1 MKLLKRIGKWLLISI
16 VALCVGGLAVL
27 YVIDPILTTRLL
39 TMNQGPEA
47 RVAGGKIIE
56 IPVAAE
62 NLRTIDSAALQA
74 AIQYGEETGSHAL
87 LVFRNGS
94 IELEQYY
101 PGYSAATLTP
111 TQSMHKSV
119 LAMLIGIAIDQ
130 GHIPSVDTPAS
141 TYLTEWANDERS
153 KITIRQML
161 QQVSG
166 IDFDSFSPDITSGFF
181 QLMLGDNIRPV
192 ALNSG
197 VLFPPDTEFDYNS
210 VNPQALGILLERA
223 TGQAYADYLSS
234 ALWQHIGA
242 PDASVVLDSEEHRMA
257 RTFCCLQATARS
269 WLHVGLLHL
278 QGGKLGDKQIVP
290 AQWIKAIQTP
300 GTLQPNY
307 GYLSWLGTD
316 WSEYRYYNRKT
327 TTRVLHSEAFV
338 APDVIYFDGMGG
350 QRVYIIPSA
359 DMVIVRTGELTL
371 DWDDSKLPNILLRGM
386 HGSAANMAAD

>member
-1 MKLLKRIGKWLLISI
+1 MKLLKRIGKWLAISI
-16 VALCVGGLAVL
+16 FVLCVGGLAVL
-27 YVIDPILTTRLL
+27 YLIDPVLTTRLL

-56 IPVAAE
+56 IPVAPE

-74 AIQYGEETGSHAL
+74 AIEYGEQTGSHAL
-87 LVFRNGS
+87 LVFRNNS
-94 IELEQYY
+94 IELEHYY
-101 PGYSAATLTP
+101 PGYNAASLTP

-119 LAMLIGIAIDQ
+119 LAMLVGIAIDQ
-130 GHIPSVDTPAS
+130 GHILSVDTPAS
-141 TYLTEWANDERS
+141 TYLTEWANDARS

-166 IDFDSFSPDITSGFF
+166 IDFDSFSPNITSGFF
-181 QLMLGDNIRPV
+181 QLLLGDNIRPV
-192 ALNSG
+192 ALNTG

-210 VNPQALGILLERA
+210 VNPEALGILIERA
-223 TGQAYADYLSS
+223 TGQAYADYLSI

-242 PDASVVLDSEEHRMA
+242 PDASVVLDSDEHRMA

-278 QGGKLGDKQIVP
+278 QEGKFGGKQVVP
-290 AQWIKAIQTP
+290 AAWIKAIQTP
-300 GTLQPNY
+300 GAIQPNY
-307 GYLSWLGTD
+307 GYLTWLGTD

-327 TTRVLHSEAFV
+327 STRVLHSEAFA
-338 APDVIYFDGMGG
+338 APDIIYFDGMGG

-359 DMVIVRTGELTL
+359 KMVIVRTGELAL
-371 DWDDSKLPNILLRGM
+371 DWDDSKLPNILLRGIR
-386 HGSAANMAAD
+386 

>member
-1 MKLLKRIGKWLLISI
+1 MKLLKRIGKWLAISLII
-16 VALCVGGLAVL
+16 FCVGGLALL
-27 YVIDPILTTRLL
+27 YILDPVLTTRLL

-47 RVAGGKIIE
+47 PVAGGEIID
-56 IPVAAE
+56 IPVAPE
-62 NLRTIDSAALQA
+62 NLRTIESAALQT
-74 AIQYGEETGSHAL
+74 AIEYGEQTGSHAL
-87 LVFRNGS
+87 LIFRNGS
-94 IELEQYY
+94 IELEHYY
-101 PGYSAATLTP
+101 PGYNAATRTP

-119 LAMLIGIAIDQ
+119 LAMLVGIAIDQ

-141 TYLTEWANDERS
+141 TYLTEWANDARN

-166 IDFDSFSPDITSGFF
+166 IDFDSFSPNITSGFF

-192 ALNSG
+192 ALNNG

-210 VNPQALGILLERA
+210 VNPQALGILIERA
-223 TGQAYADYLSS
+223 TGQAYADYLST
-234 ALWQHIGA
+234 ALWQQIGA
-242 PDASVVLDSEEHRMA
+242 PDASVVLDSKEHRMA

-278 QGGKLGDKQIVP
+278 QEGKFGGKQVVP
-290 AQWIKAIQTP
+290 AAWIKAIQTP
-300 GTLQPNY
+300 GAIQPNY
-307 GYLSWLGTD
+307 GYLTWLGSEWT
-316 WSEYRYYNRKT
+316 EYRYYNRKT
-327 TTRVLHSEAFV
+327 STRVLHSEAFA

-371 DWDDSKLPNILLRGM
+371 DWDESKLPNILLRGIR
-386 HGSAANMAAD
+386 

>member
-1 MKLLKRIGKWLLISI
+1 MKLLKRLAKWLAISI
-16 VALCVGGLAVL
+16 VALCVGGLALL
-27 YVIDPILTTRLL
+27 YAIDPVLTTRLL

-47 RVAGGKIIE
+47 RVAGGELIE
-56 IPVAAE
+56 IPTTPE

-74 AIQYGEETGSHAL
+74 AIEYGEQTGSHAL

-94 IELEQYY
+94 IELEHYY
-101 PGYSAATLTP
+101 SGFTAATLTP

-119 LAMLIGIAIDQ
+119 LAMLIGIAIEQ

-210 VNPQALGILLERA
+210 VNPEALGILVERA
-223 TGQAYADYLSS
+223 TGQAYADYLSA

-269 WLHVGLLHL
+269 WLHLGLLHL
-278 QGGKLGDKQIVP
+278 QEGKFGNQQVVP
-290 AQWIKAIQTP
+290 AAWIKAIQTP
-300 GTLQPNY
+300 GAIQPNY
-307 GYLSWLGTD
+307 GYLTWLGSKWT
-316 WSEYRYYNRKT
+316 EYRYYNRKT
-327 TTRVLHSEAFV
+327 TTHVLHSEAFA

-359 DMVIVRTGELTL
+359 KMVIVRTGELTL
-371 DWDDSKLPNILLRGM
+371 DWDDSRLPNILLSGIR
-386 HGSAANMAAD
+386 

>member
-1 MKLLKRIGKWLLISI
+1 MKLLVRIAKWMGISI
-16 VALCVGGLAVL
+16 VVVLVAGLAIV
-27 YVIDPILTTRLL
+27 YAIDPVLATRLL
-39 TMNQGPEA
+39 TMSQGPEA
-47 RVAGGKIIE
+47 RVQGGAIIE
-56 IPVAAE
+56 IPVLQE
-62 NLRTIDSAALQA
+62 NHRTIDPVALDAAV
-74 AIQYGEETGSHAL
+74 QYGEETGSHAL
-87 LVFRNGS
+87 IVYRSGS
-94 IELEQYY
+94 IELEHYY
-101 PGYSAATLTP
+101 PGHDASTITP

-130 GHIPSVDTPAS
+130 GYIPSVDTPAS
-141 TYLTEWANDERS
+141 QFITEWANDERS

-192 ALNSG
+192 ALKNG

-210 VNPQALGILLERA
+210 VNPEALGILIERA
-223 TGQAYADYLSS
+223 TGQAYADYLSA
-234 ALWQHIGA
+234 ALWQYIGA

-269 WLHVGLLHL
+269 WLHLGLLHL

-290 AQWIKAIQTP
+290 AKWMKAIQTP

-307 GYLSWLGTD
+307 GYLTWLGHD

-327 TTRVLHSEAFV
+327 STRVLHSEAFA
-338 APDVIYFDGMGG
+338 APDIIYFDGMGG

-359 DMVIVRTGELTL
+359 KMVIVRTGKLTL

-386 HGSAANMAAD
+386 Y

>member
-1 MKLLKRIGKWLLISI
+1 
-16 VALCVGGLAVL
+16 
-27 YVIDPILTTRLL
+27 
-39 TMNQGPEA
+39 
-47 RVAGGKIIE
+47 
-56 IPVAAE
+56 
-62 NLRTIDSAALQA
+62 
-74 AIQYGEETGSHAL
+74 
-87 LVFRNGS
+87 
-94 IELEQYY
+94 
-101 PGYSAATLTP
+101 
-111 TQSMHKSV
+111 
-119 LAMLIGIAIDQ
+119 MLIGIAIDQ

-141 TYLTEWANDERS
+141 QFLTEWANDERS

-192 ALNSG
+192 ALKNG

-210 VNPQALGILLERA
+210 VNPQALGILIERA
-223 TGQAYADYLSS
+223 TGQAYADYLSA

-242 PDASVVLDSEEHRMA
+242 PDAFVVLDSEEHRMA

-269 WLHVGLLHL
+269 WLHLGLLHL

-290 AQWIKAIQTP
+290 AKWMQAIRTP

-307 GYLSWLGTD
+307 GYLTWLGSN
-316 WSEYRYYNRKT
+316 WSKYRYYNRKT
-327 TTRVLHSEAFV
+327 STRVLHSEAFA
-338 APDVIYFDGMGG
+338 APDIIYFDGMGG

-359 DMVIVRTGELTL
+359 KMVIVRTGELTL

-386 HGSAANMAAD
+386 Y